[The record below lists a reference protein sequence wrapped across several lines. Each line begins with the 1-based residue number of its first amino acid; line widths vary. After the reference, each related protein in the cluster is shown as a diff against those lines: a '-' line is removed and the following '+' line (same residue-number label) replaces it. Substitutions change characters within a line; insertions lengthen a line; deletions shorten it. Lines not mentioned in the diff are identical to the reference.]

1 MPCTPPPVVL
11 HFSDSAPLRRDPPM
25 PLLAVTPQLPLH
37 GGDFDLRFL
46 HYSLIIKSIGF
57 FGFHI
62 DFVLRLSQSVP
73 KYCSHSLAPGLILSS
88 TLTSTSHF
96 STTSRQ
102 SNFSRLSISDDVT
115 ILNNPSSPL
124 SSTALDF
131 RLGMPPSS
139 LSQSSDKLGDI
150 P

>member
-11 HFSDSAPLRRDPPM
+11 HFSVSAPLRRDPPM

-37 GGDFDLRFL
+37 GTDFDLRFL

-57 FGFHI
+57 FGFHV
-62 DFVLRLSQSVP
+62 DFVLRLSQSVS

-96 STTSRQ
+96 RTTSRQ
-102 SNFSRLSISDDVT
+102 SNFSRLSISDDVI
-115 ILNNPSSPL
+115 ILNNPSSQF
-124 SSTALDF
+124 SSTALAF

-139 LSQSSDKLGDI
+139 PSQSSDKLGDI